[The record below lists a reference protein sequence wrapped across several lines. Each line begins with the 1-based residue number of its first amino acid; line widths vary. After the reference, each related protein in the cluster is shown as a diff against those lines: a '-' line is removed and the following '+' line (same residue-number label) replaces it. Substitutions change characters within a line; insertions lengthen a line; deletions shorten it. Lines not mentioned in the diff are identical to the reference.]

1 MELFTAGALG
11 TIGYLFSQNEKYT
24 SKNTNENLI
33 NKNEKPVVDHVYS
46 GKQFNKTQEDIIRK
60 ANKKYNE
67 SLKPYENKV
76 IPNNMKHVKTDKHI
90 HSRLADV
97 DMAPNDFKHNNMVP
111 FFGSKMTQVNV
122 DNNRMQSKLDT
133 FTGTGN
139 FYKKKKEVE
148 NFADIKQNVNNIAG
162 QENTLEFQKT
172 RYVGSTYVT
181 NYLPFQQEK
190 VGPGLN
196 QGYGT
201 DPTGGFQQIDTRKF
215 ELPKNVDELRQ
226 GSNPKSTYEGRV
238 VDGQKEV
245 LPGDIGEV
253 CKNRVESTYEQTED
267 MYLKSGNSANSK
279 ETQRPCVNLK
289 QTNRSDLTVKTH
301 QSNLTSAVK
310 SITAPLL
317 DIMRVNKK
325 EYTVMHGRPMG
336 NLQNTNPSKMT
347 IYDPNDVARTTIKET
362 LIHDARVGNIKGNY
376 GIEKNIIYDPNDVA
390 RTTMRETTES
400 KGKTGNVGNVQNSDA
415 YKNIKVDMRTTDR
428 QLTSD
433 NQYYGV
439 GDSAAD
445 KQMLY
450 DDKYNATINEVRDIL
465 LKERKPTKT
474 SVKLY
479 NEIDHTHLNPNKSK
493 LECDQHN
500 TRQTG
505 NLGRVMN
512 EIPTTD
518 RINITKDKPVYRND
532 ASDRISP
539 DILAAFNNNP
549 YSQPLNSF

>member
-24 SKNTNENLI
+24 SKDSNENLI

-60 ANKKYNE
+60 VNKKFDE

-76 IPNNMKHVKTDKHI
+76 IPNNMKHIKADKHI

-97 DMAPNDFKHNNMVP
+97 DMTPDNFKHNNMVP
-111 FFGSKMTQVNV
+111 FFGSKITQVNV
-122 DNNRMQSKLDT
+122 DTNRMQSKLDT

-201 DPTGGFQQIDTRKF
+201 DPTGGFQQIDTRQF
-215 ELPKNVDELRQ
+215 ELPKNIDELRQ
-226 GSNPKSTYEGRV
+226 GSNAKNTYEGRV
-238 VDGQKEV
+238 VDGQKEI

-253 CKNRVESTYEQTED
+253 CKNRVETTFEQTED

-279 ETQRPCVNLK
+279 ETQRPCINLK
-289 QTNRSDLTVKTH
+289 QTNRSDLTIKTH
-301 QSNLTSAVK
+301 QSNLTSVVK

-317 DIMRVNKK
+317 DIMKVNKK
-325 EYTVMHGRPMG
+325 EYTIMHGRPMG

-362 LIHDARVGNIKGNY
+362 LIHDSRVGNIKGNY
-376 GIEKNIIYDPNDVA
+376 GVEKNIIYDPNDVA

-400 KGKTGNVGNVQNSDA
+400 KGKTGNVGNIQNSDA

-428 QLTSD
+428 QLTSN

-439 GDSAAD
+439 GDSAAE

-450 DDKYNATINEVRDIL
+450 DDKYNATINEVKDIL
-465 LKERKPTKT
+465 LRERKPTKT

-479 NEIDHTHLNPNKSK
+479 NELDNTNLNPNKSK

-500 TRQTG
+500 IRQTG
-505 NLGRVMN
+505 NLGGVMN

-518 RINITKDKPVYRND
+518 RINITKDRTVYRND
-532 ASDRISP
+532 VSDRISP
-539 DILAAFNNNP
+539 DILSAFNNNP

>member
-24 SKNTNENLI
+24 SKDTNENLI

-90 HSRLADV
+90 HSRLADI
-97 DMAPNDFKHNNMVP
+97 DMAPDDFKHNNMVP

-238 VDGQKEV
+238 VDGQKEL

-253 CKNRVESTYEQTED
+253 CKNRVETTYEQTED

-325 EYTVMHGRPMG
+325 EYTIMHGRPMG

-376 GIEKNIIYDPNDVA
+376 GVEKNIIYDPNDVA

>member
-24 SKNTNENLI
+24 SKDTNENLI

-181 NYLPFQQEK
+181 NYVPFQQEK

-253 CKNRVESTYEQTED
+253 CKNRVETTYEQTED

-376 GIEKNIIYDPNDVA
+376 GVEKNIIYDPNDVA

>member
-24 SKNTNENLI
+24 SKDTNENLI

-181 NYLPFQQEK
+181 NYVPFQQEK

-238 VDGQKEV
+238 VDGQKEL

-253 CKNRVESTYEQTED
+253 CKNRVETTYEQTED

-376 GIEKNIIYDPNDVA
+376 GVEKNIIYDPNDVA

>member
-24 SKNTNENLI
+24 SKDTNENLI

-253 CKNRVESTYEQTED
+253 CKNRVESTYEQTAD

>member
-11 TIGYLFSQNEKYT
+11 TIGYLFSQNENYT

-90 HSRLADV
+90 YSRLADV
-97 DMAPNDFKHNNMVP
+97 DMRPDDFKHNNMVP
-111 FFGSKMTQVNV
+111 FFGSKMTQINV

-148 NFADIKQNVNNIAG
+148 NFGDIKQNINNIAG
-162 QENTLEFQKT
+162 QENTLEFQKA
-172 RYVGSTYVT
+172 RYVESTYVT
-181 NYLPFQQEK
+181 NYLPFQQER

-196 QGYGT
+196 QGYGA
-201 DPTGGFQQIDTRKF
+201 DPTGGFQQIDTRQF

-226 GSNPKSTYEGRV
+226 GSNAKSTYEGRV
-238 VDGQKEV
+238 VDGQKEL

-253 CKNRVESTYEQTED
+253 CKNRVETTYEQTED
-267 MYLKSGNSANSK
+267 MYLKSGNSSNSK

-301 QSNLTSAVK
+301 QTNLTSAVK

-376 GIEKNIIYDPNDVA
+376 GVAKNIIYDPNDVA

-400 KGKTGNVGNVQNSDA
+400 KGKTGNVGNIQNSDA

-428 QLTSD
+428 QLTSH
-433 NQYYGV
+433 NQYYGG

-500 TRQTG
+500 TRLTG
-505 NLGRVMN
+505 NLGRVIN

-518 RINITKDKPVYRND
+518 RINITNDKSVYRND

>member
-24 SKNTNENLI
+24 SKDTNENLI

-90 HSRLADV
+90 HSRLADI
-97 DMAPNDFKHNNMVP
+97 DMAPDDFKHNNMVP

-201 DPTGGFQQIDTRKF
+201 DPTGGFQQIDTRQF

-238 VDGQKEV
+238 VDGQKEL

-253 CKNRVESTYEQTED
+253 CKNRVETTYEQTED
-267 MYLKSGNSANSK
+267 MYLKSGNSANAK

-362 LIHDARVGNIKGNY
+362 LIHDSRLGNLKGA
-376 GIEKNIIYDPNDVA
+376 EKNIVYDPNDVA

-400 KGKTGNVGNVQNSDA
+400 KGKTGNVGNIQNSDA

-439 GDSAAD
+439 GNNVAD

-479 NEIDHTHLNPNKSK
+479 NEIDNTHLNPNKSK
-493 LECDQHN
+493 SECDQRN

-505 NLGRVMN
+505 NLGRIMN
-512 EIPTTD
+512 EIPTTE
-518 RINITKDKPVYRND
+518 RLNVTKDRAVYKND
-532 ASDRISP
+532 ISNRISP
-539 DILAAFNNNP
+539 EILNAFNNNP
-549 YSQPLNSF
+549 YSQPLNAF

>member
-24 SKNTNENLI
+24 PKSLNDNNI

-46 GKQFNKTQEDIIRK
+46 GKQFNKTQEQIIRK

-67 SLKPYENKV
+67 SLKPFENKV
-76 IPNNMKHVKTDKHI
+76 IPNNMKHIKTDKHI

-97 DMAPNDFKHNNMVP
+97 DMAPEDFKHNNMVP
-111 FFGSKMTQVNV
+111 FFGSKMTQIDI

-148 NFADIKQNVNNIAG
+148 NFADIKQNVTNIAG
-162 QENTLEFQKT
+162 QENSLEFQKS
-172 RYVGSTYVT
+172 RYVESTYVT
-181 NYLPFQQEK
+181 NYLPFEQER

-201 DPTGGFQQIDTRKF
+201 TPTGGFQQLDTREF

-226 GSNPKSTYEGRV
+226 GSNPKTTYEGRV
-238 VDGQKEV
+238 VDGQKEL

-253 CKNRVESTYEQTED
+253 CKNRVETTYEQTED
-267 MYLKSGNSANSK
+267 MYLKSGNSANAR

-362 LIHDARVGNIKGNY
+362 LIHDARVGNLKGS
-376 GIEKNIIYDPNDVA
+376 EKNIVYDPNDVA

-400 KGKTGNVGNVQNSDA
+400 KGKTGNVGNIQNSDA
-415 YKNIKVDMRTTDR
+415 YKNIKVNMKTTDR

-439 GDSAAD
+439 GNNAAD

-493 LECDQHN
+493 LECDQRN
-500 TRQTG
+500 TRETG
-505 NLGRVMN
+505 NLGGIMN
-512 EIPTTD
+512 EIPTTE
-518 RINITKDKPVYRND
+518 RLNITKDRRVYKND
-532 ASDRISP
+532 VSNRISP
-539 DILAAFNNNP
+539 DILDAFNNNP

>member
-253 CKNRVESTYEQTED
+253 YKNRVESTYEQTED

>member
-24 SKNTNENLI
+24 SQISNDNNI

-46 GKQFNKTQEDIIRK
+46 GKQFNKTQEEVIRK
-60 ANKKYNE
+60 VNKKYNK
-67 SLKPYENKV
+67 SLQPFENKV
-76 IPNNMKHVKTDKHI
+76 ISNNMKHIKTNKHI

-97 DMAPNDFKHNNMVP
+97 DMEPGDFKHNNMVP

-172 RYVGSTYVT
+172 RYVESKYVT
-181 NYLPFQQEK
+181 NTLPFVQEK
-190 VGPGLN
+190 IGPGLN
-196 QGYGT
+196 QDYGT
-201 DPTGGFQQIDTRKF
+201 SPKGGFQQIDTRQF

-226 GSNPKSTYEGRV
+226 ASNPKSTYDGRV
-238 VDGQKEV
+238 VDGQKEI

-253 CKNRVESTYEQTED
+253 CKNLVDTTYAQTED
-267 MYLKSGNSANSK
+267 MYLKSGNSSNSK
-279 ETQRPCVNLK
+279 EAQRPCINLK

-301 QSNLTSAVK
+301 QTNLTSTVK

-325 EYTVMHGRPMG
+325 EYTIMHGRPMG
-336 NLQNTNPSKMT
+336 NLQNTNPSKIT
-347 IYDPNDVARTTIKET
+347 VYDPNNVARTTIKET
-362 LIHDARVGNIKGNY
+362 LIHNSRTGNIKGY
-376 GIEKNIIYDPNDVA
+376 EKNIVYDPNDVA
-390 RTTMRETTES
+390 RTTMKETTES
-400 KGKTGNVGNVQNSDA
+400 KGKTGNVGNLQNSDA
-415 YKNIKVDMRTTDR
+415 YKNIKVDMKTTDR
-428 QLTSD
+428 QITSD

-439 GDSAAD
+439 GGSAAD

-479 NEIDHTHLNPNKSK
+479 NEIDNTHLNPNKSK

-512 EIPTTD
+512 EIPDRD
-518 RINITKDKPVYRND
+518 RINVTKDRTVYKND

-539 DILAAFNNNP
+539 GLLDAFNSNP

>member
-24 SKNTNENLI
+24 PKSLNDNNI

-46 GKQFNKTQEDIIRK
+46 GKQFNKTQEQIIRK

-67 SLKPYENKV
+67 SLKPFENKV
-76 IPNNMKHVKTDKHI
+76 IPNNMKHIKTDKHI

-97 DMAPNDFKHNNMVP
+97 DMAPEDFKHNNMVP
-111 FFGSKMTQVNV
+111 FFGSKMTQIDI

-148 NFADIKQNVNNIAG
+148 NFADIKQNVTNIAG
-162 QENTLEFQKT
+162 QENSLEFQKS
-172 RYVGSTYVT
+172 RYVESTYVT
-181 NYLPFQQEK
+181 NYLPFEQER

-201 DPTGGFQQIDTRKF
+201 TPTGGFQQLDTREF

-226 GSNPKSTYEGRV
+226 GSNPKTTYEGRV
-238 VDGQKEV
+238 VDGQKEL

-253 CKNRVESTYEQTED
+253 CKNRVETTYEQTED
-267 MYLKSGNSANSK
+267 MYLKSGNSANAR

-362 LIHDARVGNIKGNY
+362 LIHDSRLGNLKGA
-376 GIEKNIIYDPNDVA
+376 EKNIVYDPNDVA

-400 KGKTGNVGNVQNSDA
+400 KGKTGNVGNIQNSDA

-433 NQYYGV
+433 NQYYGI
-439 GDSAAD
+439 GNNAAD

-493 LECDQHN
+493 LECDQRN
-500 TRQTG
+500 TRETG
-505 NLGRVMN
+505 NLGGIMN
-512 EIPTTD
+512 EIPTTE
-518 RINITKDKPVYRND
+518 RLNITKDRRVYKND
-532 ASDRISP
+532 VSNRISP
-539 DILAAFNNNP
+539 DILDAINNNP

>member
-24 SKNTNENLI
+24 SKDTNENLI

-90 HSRLADV
+90 HSRLADI
-97 DMAPNDFKHNNMVP
+97 DMAPEDFKHNNMVP

-201 DPTGGFQQIDTRKF
+201 DPTGGFQQIDTRQF

-238 VDGQKEV
+238 VDGQKEL

-253 CKNRVESTYEQTED
+253 CKNRVETTYEQTED

-376 GIEKNIIYDPNDVA
+376 GVEKNIIYDPNDVA

>member
-24 SKNTNENLI
+24 SQISNDNNI

-46 GKQFNKTQEDIIRK
+46 GKQFNKTQEEVIRK
-60 ANKKYNE
+60 VNKKYNK
-67 SLKPYENKV
+67 SLQPFENKV
-76 IPNNMKHVKTDKHI
+76 ISNNMKHIKTNKHI

-97 DMAPNDFKHNNMVP
+97 DMEPGDFKHNNMVP

-139 FYKKKKEVE
+139 LYKKKKEVE

-172 RYVGSTYVT
+172 RYVESKYVT
-181 NYLPFQQEK
+181 NTLPFVQEK
-190 VGPGLN
+190 IGPGLN
-196 QGYGT
+196 QDYGT
-201 DPTGGFQQIDTRKF
+201 SPKGGFQQIDTRQF

-226 GSNPKSTYEGRV
+226 ASNPKSTYDGRV
-238 VDGQKEV
+238 VDGQKEI

-253 CKNRVESTYEQTED
+253 CKNLVDTTYAQTED
-267 MYLKSGNSANSK
+267 MYLKSGNSSNSK
-279 ETQRPCVNLK
+279 EAQRPCINLK

-301 QSNLTSAVK
+301 QTNLTSTVK

-325 EYTVMHGRPMG
+325 EYTIMHGRPMG
-336 NLQNTNPSKMT
+336 NLQNTNPSKIT
-347 IYDPNDVARTTIKET
+347 VYDPNNVARTTIKET
-362 LIHDARVGNIKGNY
+362 LIHNSRTGNIKGY
-376 GIEKNIIYDPNDVA
+376 EKNIVYDPNDVA
-390 RTTMRETTES
+390 RTTMKETTES
-400 KGKTGNVGNVQNSDA
+400 KGKTGNVGNLQNSDA
-415 YKNIKVDMRTTDR
+415 YKNIKVDMKTTDR
-428 QLTSD
+428 QITSD

-439 GDSAAD
+439 GGSAAD

-479 NEIDHTHLNPNKSK
+479 NEIDNTHLNPNKSK

-512 EIPTTD
+512 EIPDRD
-518 RINITKDKPVYRND
+518 RINVTKDRTVYKND

-539 DILAAFNNNP
+539 GLLDAFNSNP